1 MERSKALRERQGE
14 LGGPDERGMVTA
26 ELAAVT
32 VVVAAV
38 LAGLLVVVGTVFQ
51 LAQCQVVANEVAR
64 QLARGDAPAAR
75 RAEAEAPP
83 GARVRTRHESGAVV
97 VEVTLQAPFGGFTLP
112 LQAGATVL
120 EEP

>member
-38 LAGLLVVVGTVFQ
+38 LAGLLVGLVRGLTVYVVP
-51 LAQCQVVANEVAR
+51 
-64 QLARGDAPAAR
+64 PAA
-75 RAEAEAPP
+75 EASMYLLMLM
-83 GARVRTRHESGAVV
+83 VLRTRKHSLVSAMSA
-97 VEVTLQAPFGGFTLP
+97 QASSFGLFLVCVR
-112 LQAGATVL
+112 LV
-120 EEP
+120 